1 MTTANWT
8 VDNWINLGNAISTF
22 LAVVV
27 AVGLAVIA
35 YRKTGNDATSRAKL
49 AAAGIVARLTS
60 VGDQVHSMRAMI
72 VFSQAGS
79 DITVLSNIRAVIQK
93 DFYRPDQDTLSAMT
107 PLPNQCAYRIA
118 SGYDY
123 LDRLRINVSK
133 LPPGLIMEITTR
145 EQRIHLLET
154 WRADIDKACDQFTVA
169 IRECVKASEMAAP
182 PPDGNLL
189 YGNDQLS
196 GDEEH

>member
-1 MTTANWT
+1 MT
-8 VDNWINLGNAISTF
+8 VDNWINLANAIGTL
-22 LAVVV
+22 LAVGV
-27 AVGLAVIA
+27 AVSLAVIA
-35 YRKTGNDATSRAKL
+35 YQKTDHDAMSRAKL

-60 VGDQVHSMRAMI
+60 VGDQVHGMRAMI
-72 VFSQAGS
+72 AFSEAGS
-79 DITVLSNIRAVIQK
+79 KEYARIKVLSNIRAAIQK

-123 LDRLRINVSK
+123 LDRLRINVSQ
-133 LPPGLIMEITTR
+133 LRPGLIMEITTN
-145 EQRIHLLET
+145 EERIHLLES

-182 PPDGNLL
+182 LPDGNLL
-189 YGNDQLS
+189 HGNDQAS
-196 GDEEH
+196 SDEF